1 MEKLEKLIEEGKAL
15 AEKHSWVKDAH
26 EKVMGKLNAMLAEV
40 PDMGEK
46 PIYFEL
52 RRYDGGYGYMNI
64 LYARLSFAND
74 AVLEITEEKA
84 ESQSVEEKIDF
95 PSVATIRAF
104 GENFEEMIGYFLAQI
119 EKRGE
124 ALAPAISVFEKLL
137 AEVRDE
143 STK

>member
-1 MEKLEKLIEEGKAL
+1 
-15 AEKHSWVKDAH
+15 
-26 EKVMGKLNAMLAEV
+26 
-40 PDMGEK
+40 
-46 PIYFEL
+46 
-52 RRYDGGYGYMNI
+52 MNI
-64 LYARLSFAND
+64 LYARLSFASD
-74 AVLEITEEKA
+74 AVLEIIEEKA